1 MDLIEI
7 GTLLRETRERKGL
20 SIEAVE
26 EKTKIAPS
34 VISAL
39 EEGNRERFPHPVY
52 ARGFVRSYALLL
64 GLDAQDLCAHF
75 SREYPVPT
83 EADHP
88 EHHAPKIRVRTHDA
102 DHVNTIVRVVAIAGI
117 LALGALGWYV
127 FDVYRSR
134 QVTESAPAVQEP
146 APAPAPQAQT
156 LPPENVP
163 APLTQMQEV
172 AAEPQLPAGAEAV
185 QNASPADAGNA
196 SAAPAAGQAPAP
208 AAAKQ
213 PEASVVAPAA
223 NREQAPS
230 APAAT
235 GGERTLRISASS
247 ASWLQA
253 RPDDKVVDYFL
264 RKGESAT
271 ITFRDSLSVKFGN
284 AGGVALELD
293 GKPYP
298 FEAKLGEVKTLVVQ

>member
-196 SAAPAAGQAPAP
+196 SAAPAAGQVPAP

-213 PEASVVAPAA
+213 PEASVVAPAVT
-223 NREQAPS
+223 REQAPS